1 MDWYSYYKERFGWGH
16 NPYQAVA
23 ACQRVVMEL
32 LNNHIVP
39 MRIAADSAIGFLCAL
54 YDSAGSGYTA
64 GFPFRIVKNALENS
78 LEQTYDSVDAM
89 DKAWAQEV
97 AAAERED
104 SDGPVYMPPEYEVRD
119 EDLDG
124 EDTDGIDDWPTL
136 LSNYGIYG
144 EPGTTG
150 TRTPFPDWEHI
161 SDWTQSDWIKLQVY
175 KDKVLASAEH
185 GFMAISSVSGSLS
198 AAKEAMNHIPLPRQV
213 ELGMWAQEVT
223 DALIVG
229 MEDDLQKMLA
239 GSLHSHEGRLVQ
251 KQLLSGTTEHPENTA
266 I

>member
-23 ACQRVVMEL
+23 MCQRLVMEL
-32 LNNHIVP
+32 LDNHLIP
-39 MRIAADSAIGFLCAL
+39 FRISAESAIGFLAAL
-54 YDSAGSGYTA
+54 YDSAGSGYTV
-64 GFPFRIVKNALENS
+64 GFPFRIAKNALENS
-78 LEQTYDSVDAM
+78 LEQVYDSVDAM

-104 SDGPVYMPPEYEVRD
+104 SNGPVYMPPEYEVQD
-119 EDLDG
+119 IDLAG
-124 EDTDGIDDWPTL
+124 EEWDGIDDEPN
-136 LSNYGIYG
+136 LSELYGSGG
-144 EPGTTG
+144 ESGTTG
-150 TRTPFPDWEHI
+150 TRRPFPDWEHI
-161 SDWTQSDWIKLQVY
+161 DSWTQSDWIKLQTY
-175 KDKVLASAEH
+175 KDKVMASAEH

-251 KQLLSGTTEHPENTA
+251 KQLLSGTTKHPENTA
-266 I
+266 T